1 MSHDRQLTVVD
12 FNTLVAGTDAAANT
26 AIPVAEWM
34 SDIRTPSETRSP
46 QTACLLFD
54 FYLNKYVF
62 QRVRFEMIY
71 RTTDSERIE
80 KKLLLSVSNDGVR
93 DHVKDV
99 FHFSLENGI
108 SRYQVGN
115 VNSQTVADLRQDNRR
130 LIETTT
136 TYLIIYSRC

>member
-1 MSHDRQLTVVD
+1 MQCRRLNVVD
-12 FNTLVAGTDAAANT
+12 FNILIAETDAEANT
-26 AIPVAEWM
+26 AVPVAEWV

-62 QRVRFEMIY
+62 HRVSFEMIY
-71 RTTDSERIE
+71 RTTDSERIK
-80 KKLLLSVSNDGVR
+80 KKLLFSVSNDGVR

-99 FHFSLENGI
+99 FHFSLDVGV

-115 VNSQTVADLRQDNRR
+115 TNSQTVTDLGRHN
-130 LIETTT
+130 
-136 TYLIIYSRC
+136 